1 MAADFSTA
9 QASILFFLLKPFING
24 GLPDKIV
31 GRRREETVDKELLA
45 QMESG
50 DEKIRVK
57 VPNERVNEMFAIADQ
72 ILGGRRIRAICADG
86 EERIT
91 RIPGKMRRRQWVRE
105 GDLIIIQPWDFQPS
119 KADVKMRYTKTQAL
133 YLSRKGVLP
142 EIVDVFGM
150 GSDDTGGEDDGIWD
164 MGADDTAEPVAEVEE
179 ETAEESDDDTADE
192 A

>member
-9 QASILFFLLKPFING
+9 QASIFFFLLKPFING

>member
-1 MAADFSTA
+1 M
-9 QASILFFLLKPFING
+9 
-24 GLPDKIV
+24 
-31 GRRREETVDKELLA
+31 GRRGEETVDKELLA
-45 QMESG
+45 QMEAG
-50 DEKIRVK
+50 DEKIRVQ
-57 VPNERVNEMFAIADQ
+57 VHNERVNEMFAIAEQ

-119 KADVKMRYTKTQAL
+119 KADVKMRYSKTQAL

-150 GSDDTGGEDDGIWD
+150 GGDDQSGDDDGLWD
-164 MGADDTAEPVAEVEE
+164 LGEENDLSAIEEVKDEDLDDENTE
-179 ETAEESDDDTADE
+179 
-192 A
+192 